1 MDEKSN
7 QSQSRE
13 DFTQRWLEAEPSV
26 SAYVFATIN
35 SFHDAEDV
43 LQQVAQQAASRFDHY
58 DPARPFLGWVL
69 WLAKSR
75 IIDFYRRR
83 KRDQLVCNDAFL
95 DRLSAALVERAAQR
109 CERREALEHCLQG
122 LPQRSRELL
131 DLRYLED
138 LPATA
143 IADSLG
149 STAGSIRV
157 KLTRVRHALA
167 ECIERRISLENA

>member
-1 MDEKSN
+1 MEEKSN
-7 QSQSRE
+7 HSQSRE
-13 DFTQRWLEAEPSV
+13 DFTQRWLQAEPSV
-26 SAYVFATIN
+26 SAYIFATIH

-58 DPARPFLGWVL
+58 DPERPFLGWVL

-83 KRDQLVCNDAFL
+83 KRDQLVINDAFL
-95 DRLSAALVERAAQR
+95 DRLSAAFMEHAPQR
-109 CERREALEHCLQG
+109 SARREALEHCLQQ

-138 LPATA
+138 LPATT
-143 IADSLG
+143 IAESLG

-167 ECIERRISLENA
+167 ECIQRRITLENA